1 MMYGYFK
8 VAGDNVKALEFG
20 SSGLEF
26 NGVRGGGV
34 RRAELKRQLRD
45 SFEIVI
51 EKSRED
57 IIIPEFKL
65 TNQDVLTWDDHW
77 VEKGEITDPGIQVLN
92 LSRNRLVYV
101 NINAPRPNL
110 KHLDLSGN
118 TPLQVLHLHECT
130 ALSHLDI
137 SGCQGLVNIALGVN
151 SQIQN
156 LIAEECNMSTD
167 VMEQLLRDFTPT
179 ITSSANVSG
188 AGAFRLQHN
197 TLLDLRGNE
206 IDWSNRRIAS
216 KIRLLL
222 TNNWVVKWSN
232 NPPTDII
239 PAQLYARY
247 VESRIG
253 RSRFS

>member
-8 VAGDNVKALEFG
+8 VAGTDVKALGFG
-20 SSGLEF
+20 HTGREF
-26 NGVRGGGV
+26 NGVRGGGAK
-34 RRAELKRQLRD
+34 RAELRRQLRD

-51 EKSRED
+51 EKDGDMIHEL
-57 IIIPEFKL
+57 KL
-65 TNQDVLTWDDHW
+65 TNQQVLTWDDHW
-77 VEKGEITDPGIQVLN
+77 VKGGEIVDPGIQVLN

-101 NINAPRPNL
+101 NINTPRPGL
-110 KHLDLSGN
+110 TRLDLSGN
-118 TPLQVLHLHECT
+118 TPLQVLHLHECPELT
-130 ALSHLDI
+130 YLDI
-137 SGCQGLVNIALGVN
+137 SGCQGLVNVALGLN
-151 SQIQN
+151 GRIQS
-156 LIAEECNMSTD
+156 LIAKDCNMSSD

-179 ITSSANVSG
+179 ITSSSNVSG
-188 AGAFRLQHN
+188 AGVFRLQHS

-232 NPPTDII
+232 NPPTSIV

-247 VESRIG
+247 VESRIE